1 MRSFFLLLMLL
12 PLFLFSQESELVSN
26 TSEGFKGISIGLL
39 FEAQTKYPNPYY
51 GPNVG
56 GLFDDGSYHLQLMFI
71 IKNSFLVF
79 NYQMNFYTLQ
89 SFLKDIFAFK
99 ITLGSLTLRTLKS
112 VN

>member
-1 MRSFFLLLMLL
+1 MLL

-56 GLFDDGSYHLQLMFI
+56 GLFDDGSYHFTVDVYYKKFVFGFQLSDEFLYFAKFSEGHI
-71 IKNSFLVF
+71 CFQDHPGKSYFKNIKIRELE
-79 NYQMNFYTLQ
+79 
-89 SFLKDIFAFK
+89 D
-99 ITLGSLTLRTLKS
+99 
-112 VN
+112 

>member
-56 GLFDDGSYHLQLMFI
+56 AVRCKSDRISKLTYKKIILGIELSVEELATIKEHAGNI
-71 IKNSFLVF
+71 IKNLDA
-79 NYQMNFYTLQ
+79 Y
-89 SFLKDIFAFK
+89 
-99 ITLGSLTLRTLKS
+99 
-112 VN
+112 

>member
-51 GPNVG
+51 GPNAV
-56 GLFDDGSYHLQLMFI
+56 SYTH
-71 IKNSFLVF
+71 
-79 NYQMNFYTLQ
+79 
-89 SFLKDIFAFK
+89 
-99 ITLGSLTLRTLKS
+99 LTLPTTPY
-112 VN
+112 V